1 MDKQTESGVGTAFDN
16 HWKFL
21 RSTLSP
27 TFTYGKMKLVC
38 YFIISSYLNN
48 LFFCTIILV
57 HYLYLLLCLQKASYC
72 FVLDHYHVDNFN
84 VLLGEFQFW
93 SVVGMI
99 V

>member
-48 LFFCTIILV
+48 LMFCTIILLHRSLSIFIIV
-57 HYLYLLLCLQKASYC
+57 SSES
-72 FVLDHYHVDNFN
+72 
-84 VLLGEFQFW
+84 VLLFRLRSLPCRQL
-93 SVVGMI
+93 
-99 V
+99 